1 MLFLKYNIWADKRG
15 VAQLV
20 ERLVR
25 DQEAV
30 CSSHITPTSKNAR
43 KPCIHAV
50 SGSFLFLWDWMG
62 FDHDPCR
69 DPYGD

>member
-15 VAQLV
+15 VAQLA

-30 CSSHITPTSKNAR
+30 CSSHITPTIKKTR
-43 KPCIHAV
+43 FYRV
-50 SGSFLFLWDWMG
+50 FFL
-62 FDHDPCR
+62 
-69 DPYGD
+69 